1 MTRAATIAAVCP
13 DGRGPRV
20 RRGTATAAT
29 FGWFG
34 LQTTTDRR
42 ERWGDAVPPG
52 LIRLSAGREDTD
64 DLLDDVL
71 GAPERIRA

>member
-1 MTRAATIAAVCP
+1 MGVT
-13 DGRGPRV
+13 GPAHRCNK
-20 RRGTATAAT
+20 RPRPAG
-29 FGWFG
+29 
-34 LQTTTDRR
+34 RR
-42 ERWGDAVPPG
+42 ERRGDAVPPG

>member
-1 MTRAATIAAVCP
+1 
-13 DGRGPRV
+13 
-20 RRGTATAAT
+20 
-29 FGWFG
+29 
-34 LQTTTDRR
+34 
-42 ERWGDAVPPG
+42 GDAVPPG